1 MQAPPRR
8 RNGAGSIL
16 LALSIGLN
24 LFLIG
29 WEVTQHLGAPT
40 YAKPDP
46 APETVADT
54 IADALPSADGDIV
67 RRAFAEKRQS
77 LQEARQRYLVAVER
91 VRRVLSSEPLDREA
105 FQEAITQLRA
115 TRQAERLIFGDTMRD
130 VIPRMSPQGRQA
142 FVATHMGGRS

>member
-1 MQAPPRR
+1 MQVPPRR
-8 RNGAGSIL
+8 RNGAGSIV

-29 WEVTQHLGAPT
+29 WEVTQHLGAPS

-46 APETVADT
+46 APETVAET
-54 IADALPSADGDIV
+54 IAGDLPPADGEV
-67 RRAFAEKRQS
+67 LRRAFGEKRQT
-77 LQEARQRYLVAVER
+77 LQEARRRYLVAVER
-91 VRRVLSSEPLDREA
+91 VRQVLSTEPLD
-105 FQEAITQLRA
+105 QEVFLAAIAELRT
-115 TRQAERLIFGDTMRD
+115 TRQAERKIFGDTMLD

>member
-1 MQAPPRR
+1 MHAPPRR
-8 RNGAGSIL
+8 RNSAGSIL

-29 WEVTQHLGAPT
+29 WEVTQHLSAPT

-46 APETVADT
+46 APETVAEA
-54 IADALPSADGDIV
+54 IASALPSADGDIL
-67 RRAFAEKRQS
+67 RQAFAEKRQS
-77 LQEARQRYLVAVER
+77 LQDARQRYLVAVDR
-91 VRRVLSSEPLDREA
+91 VRHVLSVEPFDQDA
-105 FQEAITQLRA
+105 FREAITQLRT